1 MPKLKTHSGAK
12 KRFKVKKT
20 GVKFRRTNR
29 NHILTKKANKRMRR
43 LRTNG
48 LHLCDAHVKLH
59 SSWLNVLK
67 LRKQSVKTQRS
78 HNHVTRE
85 ERGCIPS

>member
-48 LHLCDAHVKLH
+48 LHLCDAARKIA
-59 SSWLNVLK
+59 LK
-67 LRKQSVKTQRS
+67 LVNKRIKAKKTVS
-78 HNHVTRE
+78 KDAE
-85 ERGCIPS
+85 ES